1 MPNDPVLKTASAPTA
16 APQVDPATAAAFAG
30 NIARWRAL
38 SPRPMDCPVPWFPID
53 APVHNLPG
61 RRGPQAYRSVLQALD
76 PAGNPR
82 YTARDGRTFCN
93 IFVWDA
99 TRALGAELPH
109 WVFADGGIAPAEAPG
124 ATRTNCNILFRWLRA
139 HGGRYGWRTVG
150 PDEAQA
156 AANRGEPTIALWKN
170 PEGPHGHTAFL
181 LPAGTGGPRFA
192 QAGERNFLDGS
203 FADSFGSRTV
213 EYWTHA

>member
-1 MPNDPVLKTASAPTA
+1 MSNDPVLKTASAPTT

-109 WVFADGGIAPAEAPG
+109 WV
-124 ATRTNCNILFRWLRA
+124 RA

-170 PEGPHGHTAFL
+170 PEGPHGHIAFL